1 MTIEEAIEMCEKL
14 HKLFSVANEA
24 GEELVAIK
32 NIPVEYLGFAIEALE
47 KQIPKKPYDVTEKEY
62 DDFYYLGFICPSC
75 NEAAVYQP
83 YRPKFCKHCG
93 QRIDW
98 SVEE

>member
-1 MTIEEAIEMCEKL
+1 MILYNKDFEPKNDNTSLENKKNAIDM
-14 HKLFSVANEA
+14 
-24 GEELVAIK
+24 
-32 NIPVEYLGFAIEALE
+32 AIEALE

-93 QRIDW
+93 QKIDW
-98 SVEE
+98 LEVEEC